1 MMNNKK
7 MAGYGKMMGAG
18 KAPAKKV
25 AKKMAPVVAKKLA
38 KKMK

>member
-7 MAGYGKMMGAG
+7 MAEYGKMMGAG

-25 AKKMAPVVAKKLA
+25 AKKMAPVAKKVA

>member
-25 AKKMAPVVAKKLA
+25 AKKMTPVAKKVA